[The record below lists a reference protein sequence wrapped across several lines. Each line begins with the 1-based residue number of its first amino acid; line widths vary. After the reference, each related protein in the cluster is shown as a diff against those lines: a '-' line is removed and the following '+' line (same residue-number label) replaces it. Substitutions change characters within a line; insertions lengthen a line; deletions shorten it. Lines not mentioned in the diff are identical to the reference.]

1 MSTNTSRWW
10 GDATADEASEC
21 EIVVNT
27 FLNDPNPANRDNCA
41 RALALF
47 ILLGGDDT
55 NILKEIH
62 GVKDS
67 QLNDVWI
74 GLKLCVDK
82 LSAFGAAAP
91 DGLQVSI
98 AQLGKRSQKR
108 SQDTVAEKQE
118 KLKEIAKSRP
128 RLRLRP
134 KG

>member
-27 FLNDPNPANRDNCA
+27 FLNGPNPANRDHCA

-55 NILKEIH
+55 NILKEIQ

-74 GLKLCVDK
+74 ALKLCVDK
-82 LSAFGAAAP
+82 LSAIGAAAP
-91 DGLQVSI
+91 DGLQASI
-98 AQLGKRSQKR
+98 AQLEKR
-108 SQDTVAEKQE
+108 SQDIVTEEQE
-118 KLKEIAKSRP
+118 KLRVKAKSMHRFRP
-128 RLRLRP
+128 GP